1 MIDSAVTAGALSV
14 TLVASGFSTVPPA
27 LETIVLNQTVPPSY
41 CAPWIS
47 MRCGLPCLASC
58 SASEIISAQV
68 VGGVGTR
75 SDRYHSRWGL
85 VFSGT
90 ATNSPFQIA
99 LVEAGPNGS
108 SPPRPSL

>member
-1 MIDSAVTAGALSV
+1 MIDRAVTDGALSV
-14 TLVASGFSTVPPA
+14 TLDASGFSSVPPA

-75 SDRYHSRWGL
+75 SDRYHSSWVL
-85 VFSGT
+85 VLSGP
-90 ATNSPFQIA
+90 ATSWPFP
-99 LVEAGPNGS
+99 VPVV
-108 SPPRPSL
+108 